1 MEQIPKKL
9 PRIQALFTASWESYK
24 VRAGQLALIMLLS
37 MAVILCG
44 MFAGAIVLAVGLGIA
59 ALGSGVA
66 GGETGFVP
74 GLMAA
79 APLPVILAILV
90 GVLVVSIVSVYIN
103 IMLLLAAIE
112 KPGQSI
118 SDLARKSKPFFL
130 PMVVASLLSGL
141 VIYGGMIIIVPG
153 IFFAIALSFVSYV
166 ILTENVRGFA
176 ALQRSRELVRGYW
189 WAVLGR
195 VLLLGVSWMVVSFVV
210 TEILSR
216 THLVSLQFIWS
227 LAGVFIFS
235 PFAIM
240 YSTEIWR
247 QLVSI
252 NSARQG
258 DLADRWKYLVPAV
271 VGGLIAVLLIVG
283 VTLMGLFAGKS
294 MLSLVDS
301 FANNPSFSTGDDV
314 DLFGILDSSFI
325 DETNNG
331 INGTDLIDSSSF
343 DTTGLT
349 PEEIDQLN
357 QLINELDNISIP
369 SGTEVAPQ

>member
-314 DLFGILDSSFI
+314 DLFGTLDSSFI

>member
-9 PRIQALFTASWESYK
+9 PGIQALFTASWESYK

-37 MAVILCG
+37 MALIFGG
-44 MFAGAIVLAVGLGIA
+44 MLVGAIVLAIGLGVA

-66 GGETGFVP
+66 GGESGFVP
-74 GLMAA
+74 GLISA
-79 APLPVILAILV
+79 APLPIILAGVV
-90 GVLVVSIVSVYIN
+90 GFIFLIVASVYVN
-103 IMLLLAAIE
+103 IILILAAIE

-118 SDLARKSKPFFL
+118 SELARKAKPFFW

-141 VIYGGMIIIVPG
+141 VTYGGFVIIVPG

-195 VLLLGVSWMVVSFVV
+195 LLLLALSWGLVSFVI

-216 THLVSLQFIWS
+216 TNLLSLQFIWS
-227 LAGVFIFS
+227 MAGVFIFS
-235 PFAIM
+235 PFAVM

-247 QLVSI
+247 QLVAV
-252 NSARQG
+252 NGARQG

-271 VGGLIAVLLIVG
+271 VGGIIAVLIV
-283 VTLMGLFAGKS
+283 LSIIFAGI
-294 MLSLVDS
+294 
-301 FANNPSFSTGDDV
+301 FAGQQLTSIANIFSE
-314 DLFGILDSSFI
+314 DSSISLDDFTS
-325 DETNNG
+325 DSSTTLE
-331 INGTDLIDSSSF
+331 GTDFLGDGSFQFNTDS
-343 DTTGLT
+343 TLT
-349 PEEIDQLN
+349 PEEAAQLE
-357 QLINELDNISIP
+357 QLMKELENVLPTDTTTTP
-369 SGTEVAPQ
+369 